1 MRWAGLVGLLGL
13 ALACQERQRAAS
25 PAAQAGSESDITTR
39 RSSEPIESAPDAT
52 RRAEPAQ
59 LQVEPSTPWPPPAPG
74 VTSDFCIEALTALD
88 DDTCYVLPDA
98 KTDELVLYLHGTIP
112 PGKTSPQKTNLGTVL
127 SNAAKRGKFAALL
140 PRGRRGLAPATQKDW
155 WGWPTSAAQYER
167 WASEMVRGF
176 AAKRAKLEALI
187 GAPFARF
194 YVAGSSS
201 GAYFAAA
208 LALSGELGADG
219 YAAISGG
226 AWVERNRIAELPPKP
241 FYVGYGQHDTVGA
254 SAQRLGERLRVAG
267 WPVLVA
273 VHPLPHGAR
282 EIYLDEALAHFR
294 QRLP

>member
-1 MRWAGLVGLLGL
+1 MRWVGLLGL
-13 ALACQERQRAAS
+13 ALACQGSRSAS
-25 PAAQAGSESDITTR
+25 PAAQERSPPVIATTR
-39 RSSEPIESAPDAT
+39 SPAPVEPAPEATPRS
-52 RRAEPAQ
+52 EPAQ
-59 LQVEPSTPWPPPAPG
+59 LPVAPRSPWPPPAPG
-74 VTSDFCIEALTALD
+74 VTSDFCIEAMTALD
-88 DDTCYVLPDA
+88 EETCYVLPEA
-98 KTDELVLYLHGTIP
+98 TTDELLLYLHGTIP
-112 PGKTSPQKTNLGTVL
+112 PGRTSPQKTNLGTVL

-155 WGWPTSAAQYER
+155 WGWPTSGTQYQR
-167 WASEMVRGF
+167 WASEMVSGF

-226 AWVERNRIAELPPKP
+226 AWLERNRIGELAPKP
-241 FYVGYGQHDTVGA
+241 FYVGYGQHDTVAA

-273 VHPLPHGAR
+273 VHPVPHGAR

-294 QRLP
+294 QGLP